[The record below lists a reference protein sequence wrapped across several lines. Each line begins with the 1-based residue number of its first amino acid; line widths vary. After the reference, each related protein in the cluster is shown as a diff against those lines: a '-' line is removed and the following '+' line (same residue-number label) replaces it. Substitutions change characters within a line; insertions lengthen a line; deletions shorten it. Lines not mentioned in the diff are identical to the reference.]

1 QCLEHGIGDVGAG
14 AVLCLLGGC
23 TQVRGD
29 NNLGQL
35 EQRGVGA
42 GLGVVDIETGTT
54 DVAGLDRIR
63 QCLLIDEATAGRVDD
78 DLALLG
84 LGQELGVEHAGG
96 LLGLGQVDGN
106 EVGATHQFFQL
117 HELYAELC
125 GTCRVG
131 VGIVGDDGGLESSEA
146 LSEQLSDVAEADDAD
161 GLAEDLHTVEGG
173 ALQLAVTQGGDS
185 GRARAR
191 GETAC
196 SHAEWMLEVGALAT
210 MTPAS
215 VAAGMS
221 TLSRPTPA
229 RPTIFRLGA
238 AAMTSASTLVAERT
252 RRASA
257 SLTASSS
264 SGRLGPSTQRTST
277 ASPSASTVDCASL
290 SAISTTGRP
299 FWLTRYSW
307 KN

>member
-1 QCLEHGIGDVGAG
+1 MWPKPTIPTVLPKISTPLKEERFHSPSRRVASAAGIWR
-14 AVLCLLGGC
+14 AV
-23 TQVRGD
+23 
-29 NNLGQL
+29 
-35 EQRGVGA
+35 
-42 GLGVVDIETGTT
+42 
-54 DVAGLDRIR
+54 DRSR
-63 QCLLIDEATAGRVDD
+63 
-78 DLALLG
+78 
-84 LGQELGVEHAGG
+84 
-96 LLGLGQVDGN
+96 
-106 EVGATHQFFQL
+106 
-117 HELYAELC
+117 
-125 GTCRVG
+125 
-131 VGIVGDDGGLESSEA
+131 
-146 LSEQLSDVAEADDAD
+146 
-161 GLAEDLHTVEGG
+161 
-173 ALQLAVTQGGDS
+173 
-185 GRARAR
+185 
-191 GETAC
+191 ETAC
-196 SHAEWMLEVGALAT
+196 SQAEWMLEVGALAT